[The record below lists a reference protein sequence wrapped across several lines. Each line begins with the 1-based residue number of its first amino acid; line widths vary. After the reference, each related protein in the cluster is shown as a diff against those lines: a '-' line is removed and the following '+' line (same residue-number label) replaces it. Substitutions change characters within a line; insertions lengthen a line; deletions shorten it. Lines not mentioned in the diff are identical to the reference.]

1 MYKLREEEF
10 NMTYRDRF
18 SKAVSHQTVDRAPF
32 DFDGTPMS
40 LVLSDKLMYDIAA
53 QLDIRDENPMEAIL
67 RTFDIDF
74 RRVGHMPTP
83 YSPLAKTFSP
93 IHNMDVWGVE
103 RKLIDTEMQITN
115 APLKN
120 ATIEDLEDF
129 PWPQVS
135 TIDPK
140 EISAIRDQAKRLYEE
155 TPYVVSAEHPCY
167 GVLELGCW
175 MCSFDDFLLRLAL
188 EPEFVEAFF
197 DHVYNYQRDIID
209 LYYGA
214 IGDYIHLTTSGD
226 DFGTQNGPFMS
237 PGMFEELIAP
247 YYRKR
252 IALTKAYTNAIF
264 FHHSCGSVYKL
275 IPAMLDA
282 GVEILNPIQPNAKDM
297 EPERL
302 KKSFGDQLTFWGG
315 VDTQH
320 VLPNGSVED
329 VREHV
334 RQILDVFGNEG
345 GYVFAPAHCLQHDVP
360 AENVIAMF
368 CEAKEYYGS

>member
-1 MYKLREEEF
+1 
-10 NMTYRDRF
+10 MTYRQRF
-18 SKAVSHQTVDRAPF
+18 CNAVHHQTVDRAPF

-40 LVLSDKLMYDIAA
+40 LVLSDKLLYDIAA
-53 QLDIRDENPMEAIL
+53 RLEIRDEKPMEAIL
-67 RTFDIDF
+67 QAFDIDF
-74 RRVGHMPTP
+74 RRVGHMPRP
-83 YSPLAKTFSP
+83 YSPLARSLSP
-93 IHNMDVWGVE
+93 TRYVDVWGIEYSLVG
-103 RKLIDTEMQITN
+103 TEWQISN

-120 ATIEDLEDF
+120 ATIEDLENF

-135 TIDPK
+135 TVDLK
-140 EISAIRDQAKRLYEE
+140 EIAAIRDHAKRLYEE

-167 GVLELGCW
+167 GILELGCW

-197 DHVYNYQRDIID
+197 DRVYTYQRDIID

-247 YYRKR
+247 WYQKR
-252 IALTKAYTNAIF
+252 IALTKEYTKATF
-264 FHHSCGSVYKL
+264 FHHTCGSVYKL
-275 IPAMLDA
+275 IPAMLET

-297 EPERL
+297 EPELL
-302 KKSFGDQLTFWGG
+302 KRDFGDRLTFWGG
-315 VDTQH
+315 VDTQY
-320 VLPNGSVED
+320 VLPNGTPAD
-329 VREHV
+329 VGRHV
-334 RQILDVFGNEG
+334 HQLLDVFGNEG

-368 CEAKEYYGS
+368 QAAKEYYGG